1 MLGGRRTVQQLQEE
15 SDYDVVFAEENMTLE
30 QVMLADYP
38 LEVDFGDWASVSR
51 QVAGVHA
58 QQPIHAV
65 VTGVERLVPLAGRLR
80 EELELDHGITE
91 RAARNCID
99 KAATHRLLEGAG
111 VPVPR
116 TRVVSGA
123 QEGGE
128 AAEGL
133 GLPVVVKPRDASSAA
148 GLAYCDTRAEVEQAI
163 AGILAG
169 GRDSALVE
177 EYVQGPEFGVF
188 AARTAGATRVLWVV
202 EGEVGP
208 PPTFVKV
215 GGHFPARLGEE
226 NRRELDRLADLALT
240 AVGLDDWVA
249 ALQFTLTADGWRAGE
264 INPRVPGGQA
274 VEMIRSTTGWEP
286 SLVAAEAALGRQG
299 NPGPPTPPAACTGAS
314 SSRRRGA
321 STTTPLPSARSAD
334 SSPRIRPSS
343 SSTSHRA
350 SRCCRSATR
359 AAEPSAVSCWPARV
373 PSSWSGTSHGSRNS
387 WQSGWRTSR
396 STKVPW
402 TGRIPAAADNSHRSQ
417 TT

>member
-1 MLGGRRTVQQLQEE
+1 MSTRILVLGGRRTVQQLQEE

-91 RAARNCID
+91 QAARNCID

-128 AAEGL
+128 AVEAL

-286 SLVAAEAALGRQG
+286 SLVAAEAALGRHG
-299 NPGPPTPPAACTGAS
+299 EPRAADAACGLYRSIVFEEAGRIDYDAAAIGSLGGLESPHTPFVEFDVAPGEPVLPVGHPRGGAFG
-314 SSRRRGA
+314 RIVLAGE
-321 STTTPLPSARSAD
+321 
-334 SSPRIRPSS
+334 SPEQLERDL
-343 SSTSHRA
+343 
-350 SRCCRSATR
+350 
-359 AAEPSAVSCWPARV
+359 ARV
-373 PSSWSGTSHGSRNS
+373 TEQLAVRLADEQVNEGSVDRAHTSCC
-387 WQSGWRTSR
+387 
-396 STKVPW
+396 
-402 TGRIPAAADNSHRSQ
+402 
-417 TT
+417 

>member
-1 MLGGRRTVQQLQEE
+1 MSTRILVLGGRRTVQQLQEE

-38 LEVDFGDWASVSR
+38 LEVDFGDWDSVSR

-286 SLVAAEAALGRQG
+286 SLVAAEAALGRHG
-299 NPGPPTPPAACTGAS
+299 EPRAADAACGLYRSIVFEEAGRIDYDAAAIASLGGLESSHPPFVEFDVAPGEPVLPVGHPRGGAFG
-314 SSRRRGA
+314 RIVLAGE
-321 STTTPLPSARSAD
+321 
-334 SSPRIRPSS
+334 SPEQLERDL
-343 SSTSHRA
+343 
-350 SRCCRSATR
+350 
-359 AAEPSAVSCWPARV
+359 ARV
-373 PSSWSGTSHGSRNS
+373 TEQLAVRLADEQVNEGSVDRAHTSCC
-387 WQSGWRTSR
+387 
-396 STKVPW
+396 
-402 TGRIPAAADNSHRSQ
+402 
-417 TT
+417 

>member
-1 MLGGRRTVQQLQEE
+1 MSTRILVLGGRRTVQQLQEE

-91 RAARNCID
+91 QAARNCID

-116 TRVVSGA
+116 TQVVSGA

-128 AAEGL
+128 AAEAL

-286 SLVAAEAALGRQG
+286 SLVAAEAALGRHG
-299 NPGPPTPPAACTGAS
+299 EPRAADAACGLYRSIVFEEAGRIDYDAAAIGSLGGLESPHTPFVEFDVAPGEPVLPVGHPRGGAFG
-314 SSRRRGA
+314 RIVLAGE
-321 STTTPLPSARSAD
+321 
-334 SSPRIRPSS
+334 SPEQLERDL
-343 SSTSHRA
+343 
-350 SRCCRSATR
+350 
-359 AAEPSAVSCWPARV
+359 ARV
-373 PSSWSGTSHGSRNS
+373 TEQLAVRLADEQVNEGSVDRAHTSCC
-387 WQSGWRTSR
+387 
-396 STKVPW
+396 
-402 TGRIPAAADNSHRSQ
+402 
-417 TT
+417 

>member
-1 MLGGRRTVQQLQEE
+1 MSTRILVLGGRRTVQQLQEE

-91 RAARNCID
+91 QAARNCID

-128 AAEGL
+128 AAEAL

-286 SLVAAEAALGRQG
+286 SLVAAEAALGRHG
-299 NPGPPTPPAACTGAS
+299 EPRAADAACGLYRSIVFEEAGRIDYDAAAIGSLGGLESPHTPFVEFDVAPGEPVLPVGHPRGGAFG
-314 SSRRRGA
+314 RIVLAGE
-321 STTTPLPSARSAD
+321 
-334 SSPRIRPSS
+334 SPEQLERDL
-343 SSTSHRA
+343 
-350 SRCCRSATR
+350 
-359 AAEPSAVSCWPARV
+359 ARV
-373 PSSWSGTSHGSRNS
+373 TEQLAVRLADEQVNEGSVDRAHTSCC
-387 WQSGWRTSR
+387 
-396 STKVPW
+396 
-402 TGRIPAAADNSHRSQ
+402 
-417 TT
+417 

>member
-1 MLGGRRTVQQLQEE
+1 LSTRILVLGGRRTVQQLQEE

-51 QVAGVHA
+51 QVAAVHA

-80 EELELDHGITE
+80 EELKLDHGITE
-91 RAARNCID
+91 QAARNCID
-99 KAATHRLLEGAG
+99 KAATYRLLEEAG

-116 TRVVSGA
+116 TRVVSGV

-148 GLAYCDTRAEVEQAI
+148 GLAYCDTRAAAEQAI

-188 AARTAGATRVLWVV
+188 AARTAGVTRVLWVV

-215 GGHFPARLGEE
+215 GGYFPARLDEE

-240 AVGLDDWVA
+240 AVGLEDWVA
-249 ALQFTLTADGWRAGE
+249 ALQFTLTADGWRTGE

-286 SLVAAEAALGRQG
+286 SLVAAEAALGRHG
-299 NPGPPTPPAACTGAS
+299 EPRAADAACGLYRSIVFEEAGRIDYDASAIGSLDGLESPHPPFVEFDVAPGESVLPVGHPRGGAF
-314 SSRRRGA
+314 G
-321 STTTPLPSARSAD
+321 
-334 SSPRIRPSS
+334 RIVLAGENPEQLERDL
-343 SSTSHRA
+343 
-350 SRCCRSATR
+350 
-359 AAEPSAVSCWPARV
+359 ARV
-373 PSSWSGTSHGSRNS
+373 TAQLAVRLADEQVNEGSVDRAHTSCC
-387 WQSGWRTSR
+387 
-396 STKVPW
+396 
-402 TGRIPAAADNSHRSQ
+402 
-417 TT
+417 

>member
-1 MLGGRRTVQQLQEE
+1 MSTRILVLGGRRTVQQLQEE

-148 GLAYCDTRAEVEQAI
+148 GLAYCDTRTEVEQAI

-226 NRRELDRLADLALT
+226 DRRELDRLADLALT

-286 SLVAAEAALGRQG
+286 SLVAAEAALGRHG
-299 NPGPPTPPAACTGAS
+299 EPRAADAACGLYRSIVFEEAGRIDYDAAAIGSLGGLESSHPPFVEFDVAPGESVLPVGHPRGGAFG
-314 SSRRRGA
+314 RIVLAGE
-321 STTTPLPSARSAD
+321 
-334 SSPRIRPSS
+334 SPEQLERDL
-343 SSTSHRA
+343 
-350 SRCCRSATR
+350 
-359 AAEPSAVSCWPARV
+359 ARV
-373 PSSWSGTSHGSRNS
+373 TEQLAVRLADEQVNEGSVDRAHTSCC
-387 WQSGWRTSR
+387 
-396 STKVPW
+396 
-402 TGRIPAAADNSHRSQ
+402 
-417 TT
+417 